1 MRTIWL
7 SVVTALILGPV
18 AFAETVTVQVKQ
30 GRIREAPRFFAPSV
44 AKVTLGDRLEVVAS
58 SKDWFEVSFLHL
70 RGWIHSSSVTTKKVS
85 LTTTKTVGAE
95 TTAEEV
101 TLAGKGFTKEVE
113 DQYRSDHPSQNFAA
127 VDEILRQQPSEKELE
142 QFRRQGKL
150 GEFGG
155 EA

>member
-1 MRTIWL
+1 MKAIWL
-7 SVVTALILGPV
+7 SVIAAVTLGPV
-18 AFAETVTVQVKQ
+18 AFADTVSVQVKQ
-30 GRIREAPRFFAPSV
+30 ARIRQAPRFFAPSV
-44 AKVTLGDRLEVVAS
+44 AKVSLGDRLEVVAS
-58 SKDWFEVSFLHL
+58 SNDWLEVSFLQL
-70 RGWIHSSSVTTKKVS
+70 RGWIHTSSVTTKQVS

-113 DQYRSDHPSQNFAA
+113 DQYRNEHPSQNFAA

-142 QFRRQGKL
+142 QFRREGKL

>member
-1 MRTIWL
+1 MRL
-7 SVVTALILGPV
+7 ASQCG
-18 AFAETVTVQVKQ
+18 
-30 GRIREAPRFFAPSV
+30 GRHEDDLVISGHGTHTWAGGFCRDRNRP
-44 AKVTLGDRLEVVAS
+44 GDRLEVVAS